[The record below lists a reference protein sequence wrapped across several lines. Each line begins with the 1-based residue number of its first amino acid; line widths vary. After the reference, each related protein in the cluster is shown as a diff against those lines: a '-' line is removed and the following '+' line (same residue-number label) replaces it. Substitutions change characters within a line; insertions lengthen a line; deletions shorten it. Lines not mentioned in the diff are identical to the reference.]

1 MSVRRALVDCA
12 VLSLQDQCVLYPCCR
27 GCFSRVLRTDTT
39 WWRCSRCGYRC
50 LEQHLDYRYRL
61 SLRVTRGNTIFGLTV
76 FGSCLNPLF
85 GAKATD
91 LHRLVEE
98 SLGEEG
104 QRLGGHSRL
113 LVKAVEDCFIGRHFV
128 FGIKLSGSLP
138 PGTESGSQ
146 FIASQISLPLAAAP
160 GCSVVSYYRTLLH
173 QAALGPAWISD
184 PGPAPQS
191 IANTNGAPLLLP
203 PSTEGSFNSTLPAC
217 GGSLSLHCSFT
228 RTPTYTQT
236 VPWQQSP
243 GVITSSAEQEE
254 ECSFQGGEKG
264 RERGLGEVPG
274 RLKIPGVSGRLIS
287 PFSLPQPPCQEEG
300 NNRDSYW
307 DVLSS
312 FCEVPDSPV
321 PSPAS
326 LTWAAP
332 MQPSHRQA
340 VPSSARKRGVPETE
354 CLSESHLTDLADHV
368 PWEDLPFSESLG
380 EFVCNPADTDPE
392 TDHQNRSTTLT
403 EPIPMLPRTL
413 LDITNVEGVTHGGLS
428 PQSQEH
434 KHSADLEEEEDDYNC
449 SADLFHYA
457 DNSTDTHTPHV
468 DGHTDTHPPHV
479 DGHTDTHTP
488 HVDGHTDTHTPH
500 VDGHTDTH
508 TPHVDGHTDT
518 HTPHVDGHTDT
529 HPPHVDGHT
538 DTHTPHVD
546 GHTDTHTPHVDGHT
560 DTHPPHVD
568 GHTDT
573 HPPHVDGHTDT
584 HPPHVDGHTDTHPPH
599 VDGHTDTHTPHV
611 DGHTDTHPPHVDGH
625 TDTHTP
631 HVDGHTDTHTP
642 HVDGHTDTHTPHV
655 DGHTDTHPPH
665 VDGHTDTHPP
675 HVDGHTDTHP
685 PHVDGHTDTH
695 PPHVDGHTDTHPPH
709 VDGHTDTHTPHVDCH
724 TDTHTPHIDCHTDT
738 HTPHIDCHTD
748 RGSECGDSV
757 DFVPFSQST
766 PVSRRTAPLHSLQLR
781 AQRHTPRALTH
792 TPRALRQEPRN
803 SLRAWQRIFG
813 GALKRTAESRR
824 GSSLG
829 EESDMVPPS
838 PAAPCSLRSTG
849 SSRRR
854 ISGVKGSE
862 GGSYL
867 RTKGGAQMRAASSLT
882 NRQHADWERH
892 VPHTLTDRQTNQC
905 QTPSCP
911 SLQEKKVSDWSSD
924 PEIEGCDWSRDMF
937 DDSF

>member
-326 LTWAAP
+326 LTWAAR

-413 LDITNVEGVTHGGLS
+413 LDITNVEGVTHGRLS

-434 KHSADLEEEEDDYNC
+434 KHSADLEEEEEDDYNC

-468 DGHTDTHPPHV
+468 DGHTDTH
-479 DGHTDTHTP
+479 TP

-500 VDGHTDTH
+500 
-508 TPHVDGHTDT
+508 
-518 HTPHVDGHTDT
+518 
-529 HPPHVDGHT
+529 
-538 DTHTPHVD
+538 
-546 GHTDTHTPHVDGHT
+546 
-560 DTHPPHVD
+560 
-568 GHTDT
+568 
-573 HPPHVDGHTDT
+573 
-584 HPPHVDGHTDTHPPH
+584 
-599 VDGHTDTHTPHV
+599 
-611 DGHTDTHPPHVDGH
+611 
-625 TDTHTP
+625 
-631 HVDGHTDTHTP
+631 
-642 HVDGHTDTHTPHV
+642 
-655 DGHTDTHPPH
+655 
-665 VDGHTDTHPP
+665 
-675 HVDGHTDTHP
+675 
-685 PHVDGHTDTH
+685 
-695 PPHVDGHTDTHPPH
+695 
-709 VDGHTDTHTPHVDCH
+709 
-724 TDTHTPHIDCHTDT
+724 
-738 HTPHIDCHTD
+738 
-748 RGSECGDSV
+748 
-757 DFVPFSQST
+757 ST

-892 VPHTLTDRQTNQC
+892 VHHTLTDRQTNRC

-924 PEIEGCDWSRDMF
+924 PEIEACDWSRDMF

>member
-479 DGHTDTHTP
+479 DGHTDT
-488 HVDGHTDTHTPH
+488 
-500 VDGHTDTH
+500 
-508 TPHVDGHTDT
+508 
-518 HTPHVDGHTDT
+518 
-529 HPPHVDGHT
+529 
-538 DTHTPHVD
+538 
-546 GHTDTHTPHVDGHT
+546 
-560 DTHPPHVD
+560 
-568 GHTDT
+568 
-573 HPPHVDGHTDT
+573 
-584 HPPHVDGHTDTHPPH
+584 
-599 VDGHTDTHTPHV
+599 
-611 DGHTDTHPPHVDGH
+611 
-625 TDTHTP
+625 
-631 HVDGHTDTHTP
+631 
-642 HVDGHTDTHTPHV
+642 
-655 DGHTDTHPPH
+655 
-665 VDGHTDTHPP
+665 
-675 HVDGHTDTHP
+675 
-685 PHVDGHTDTH
+685 
-695 PPHVDGHTDTHPPH
+695 
-709 VDGHTDTHTPHVDCH
+709 
-724 TDTHTPHIDCHTDT
+724 
-738 HTPHIDCHTD
+738 
-748 RGSECGDSV
+748 
-757 DFVPFSQST
+757 ST